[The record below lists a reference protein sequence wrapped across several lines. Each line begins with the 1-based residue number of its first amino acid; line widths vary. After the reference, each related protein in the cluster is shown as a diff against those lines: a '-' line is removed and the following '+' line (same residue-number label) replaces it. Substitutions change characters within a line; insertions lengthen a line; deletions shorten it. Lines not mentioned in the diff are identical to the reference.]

1 MTTTLHLPGT
11 LRRLHLPA
19 RLTDPIPGVGAD
31 TRTPTDPA
39 ETVRPLSLWDPIY
52 LGWDLYGDPVH
63 LSLVWRMLIA
73 GGLPDAGKSNGVNQ
87 VLAHAALCPDVALWL
102 FDGKENELTTWT
114 PLADRIIGHDIED
127 ALDAVAAL
135 QSLLDTRLAEL
146 KAAGREKITSDSG
159 HGFVLVVVDELALYT
174 SVYGE
179 PAQQKKFSAG
189 LRDLVAR
196 GRAAGLIVV
205 AATQRPSSDIV
216 PTSLRDLFAYRW
228 ALACANDA
236 SSDVILGDGYANA
249 GYSAA
254 TIDLDGHAGVGYLL
268 AENRRTPRLFRAA
281 YLSRDDIRYL
291 VSVGLRLRGRPP
303 LQPLTGGAQ

>member
-1 MTTTLHLPGT
+1 MVTRTLTLHLPRPRRLPGLAGLPDWL
-11 LRRLHLPA
+11 LRRSA
-19 RLTDPIPGVGAD
+19 
-31 TRTPTDPA
+31 DPA
-39 ETVRPLSLWDPIY
+39 GLPVLSLWDPVY
-52 LGWDLYGDPVH
+52 LGRDLYGDPVH
-63 LSLVWRMLIA
+63 LRLAYRGAVV

-102 FDGKENELTTWT
+102 FDGKETELAFWE
-114 PLADRIIGHDIED
+114 PLADRVVGHDLDD
-127 ALDAVAAL
+127 ALDAIAEL
-135 QSLLDTRLAEL
+135 QALLDARLAAV
-146 KAAGREKITSDSG
+146 KAAGLEKINPESG

-179 PAQQKKFSAG
+179 PAQRKRFSAG

-196 GRAAGLIVV
+196 GRAAGLVVV
-205 AATQRPSSDIV
+205 AATQRPSSDV
-216 PTSLRDLFAYRW
+216 VETSLRDLFAYRW

-268 AENRRTPRLFRAA
+268 AESRRAPRLFRSA
-281 YLSRDDIRYL
+281 YLTRDEIRYL
-291 VSVGLRLRGRPP
+291 VSVALTVRGRTP
-303 LQPLTGGAQ
+303 LRTLAGGAR

>member
-1 MTTTLHLPGT
+1 MTPTLHLPST

-19 RLTDPIPGVGAD
+19 RLTDRLPGVGAD
-31 TRTPTDPA
+31 TWTPTDPA
-39 ETVRPLSLWDPIY
+39 DAVRPLSLWDPIY
-52 LGWDLYGDPVH
+52 LGRDLYGDSVY
-63 LSLVWRMLIA
+63 LTLAGRMLIA

-87 VLAHAALCPDVALWL
+87 ILAHAALCPDVSQWL
-102 FDGKENELTTWT
+102 FDGKGNELTTWA
-114 PLADRIIGHDIED
+114 PLADRVVGHDMLD
-127 ALDAVAAL
+127 ALDAVAEL
-135 QSLLDTRLAEL
+135 QALLDARLADL
-146 KAAGREKITSDSG
+146 AAAGLEKITPASG

-174 SVYGE
+174 SVYGD
-179 PAQQKKFSAG
+179 PSQQKKFSAG

-236 SSDVILGDGYANA
+236 SSDIILGDGYANA

-268 AENRRTPRLFRAA
+268 AESRRTPRLFRAA

-291 VSVGLRLRGRPP
+291 VSVGLTLRGRSP
-303 LQPLTGGAQ
+303 LLTLTGGAR

>member
-1 MTTTLHLPGT
+1 MPATLHLPRP
-11 LRRLHLPA
+11 RRPRLPA
-19 RLTDPIPGVGAD
+19 RLLGGIPGMGKD
-31 TRTPTDPA
+31 TWRPTDPA
-39 ETVRPLSLWDPIY
+39 ESAELRPLSLWEPIY
-52 LGWDLYGDPVH
+52 LGCDLYGDPVWIT
-63 LSLVWRMLIA
+63 LAYRNLLL
-73 GGLPDAGKSNGVNQ
+73 GGLPDAGKSNGVAQ
-87 VLAHAALCPDVALWL
+87 VLGHAALCPDVALWL
-102 FDGKENELTTWT
+102 FDGKETELAFWE
-114 PLADRIIGHDIED
+114 PLADRVIGHDLD
-127 ALDAVAAL
+127 DAVDAVTQL
-135 QSLLDTRLAEL
+135 QAVLDSRLAAV
-146 KAAGREKITSDSG
+146 KAAGLEKINPESG

-236 SSDVILGDGYANA
+236 SSDIILGDGYANA

-254 TIDLDGHAGVGYLL
+254 TID
-268 AENRRTPRLFRAA
+268 
-281 YLSRDDIRYL
+281 
-291 VSVGLRLRGRPP
+291 
-303 LQPLTGGAQ
+303 

>member
-1 MTTTLHLPGT
+1 MTTALRLPAT
-11 LRRLHLPA
+11 LRRLHLPG
-19 RLTDPIPGVGAD
+19 RLTARIPGVGAD
-31 TRTPTDPA
+31 TWTPTDPA
-39 ETVRPLSLWDPIY
+39 DAVRPLTLWDPIY
-52 LGWDLYGDPVH
+52 LGSDLYGDPVH
-63 LSLVWRMLIA
+63 LNLVWRMLIV

-87 VLAHAALCPDVALWL
+87 VLAHAALCRDVALWL
-102 FDGKENELTTWT
+102 FDGKENELTSWT
-114 PLADRIIGHDIED
+114 LLADRLIGHDIED
-127 ALDAVAAL
+127 SLDAVATL
-135 QSLLDTRLAEL
+135 QSLLDGRLAEL
-146 KAAGREKITSDSG
+146 KAAGLEKVTPDSG
-159 HGFVLVVVDELALYT
+159 QGFVLVVVDELALYT

-179 PAQQKKFSAG
+179 PAQQKRFSAG

-236 SSDVILGDGYANA
+236 SSDLVLGHGCANS

-281 YLSRDDIRYL
+281 YLARDDIRYL
-291 VSVGLRLRGRPP
+291 VSVGLTLRGRPA
-303 LQPLTGGAQ
+303 LQPLAGGAP

>member
-1 MTTTLHLPGT
+1 MIATLRLPAT
-11 LRRLHLPA
+11 LRRLHLPT
-19 RLTDPIPGVGAD
+19 RITGRIPGVGAD
-31 TRTPTDPA
+31 TWTPLDPA
-39 ETVRPLSLWDPIY
+39 EAIRPLSLWDSIY
-52 LGWDLYGDPVH
+52 LGRDLYGDPVH
-63 LSLVWRMLIA
+63 LSLAWRMLIA

-87 VLAHAALCPDVALWL
+87 ILAHAALCPDVGLWL

-114 PLADRIIGHDIED
+114 PLADRVVGHDMEA
-127 ALDAVAAL
+127 ALDAVADL
-135 QSLLDTRLAEL
+135 QRILDGRLAEL
-146 KAAGREKITSDSG
+146 AAAGVEKVTPESG

-179 PAQQKKFSAG
+179 PAQQKRFSAG

-196 GRAAGLIVV
+196 GRAAGLVVV

-236 SSDVILGDGYANA
+236 SSDVILGDGYATA

-281 YLSRDDIRYL
+281 YLARDDIRYL
-291 VSVGLRLRGRPP
+291 VSVGLTVRGRPA
-303 LQPLTGGAQ
+303 LQPLTGGAS